1 VRRQIWALVVA
12 TTSLVMLAFV
22 VPLALLVERSADREA
37 VASARIRAEAVMP
50 LVAAG
55 DDQTAALAA
64 QAATDDGYAVAVHLP
79 DGRTV
84 GAPAWEWRG
93 GRPHEGIRSTTVRRL
108 EDGSAV
114 VDQPVFRGDGTAV
127 VSARASTAVLDEG
140 VVRSWVVL
148 GGLGLLLVALSL
160 VVADRLAGS
169 LRRPVSGLAA
179 AAERLGH
186 GDLDTEVRPDG
197 PPEIRE
203 VGAAMNTMAERIR
216 GLVAS
221 EREAVADL
229 SHRLRTP
236 VTALRLDAES
246 LRDPDERARLT
257 ADVDALVRQVDAVI
271 GHARRPSGRDPAASS
286 DLVGVVQERIGFW
299 QVLAEEQARAVRTE
313 LPDGPVVVA
322 AREDEVAAALDALL
336 DNVFA
341 HTPEGTG
348 FTVSVEPQAP
358 GGATLTVRDDGP
370 GFVDVRVLA
379 RGESAAGSTGLGLDI
394 AARLAN
400 GSGGSAEVVPGS
412 GGGVVRLR
420 LGGPEPGHQTG

>member
-1 VRRQIWALVVA
+1 
-12 TTSLVMLAFV
+12 
-22 VPLALLVERSADREA
+22 
-37 VASARIRAEAVMP
+37 
-50 LVAAG
+50 
-55 DDQTAALAA
+55 
-64 QAATDDGYAVAVHLP
+64 
-79 DGRTV
+79 
-84 GAPAWEWRG
+84 
-93 GRPHEGIRSTTVRRL
+93 
-108 EDGSAV
+108 
-114 VDQPVFRGDGTAV
+114 VFRGDGTAV
-127 VSARASTAVLDEG
+127 VSARAATAVLDEG

-400 GSGGSAEVVPGS
+400 GSGGSAEVVPGA